1 MQGTVVK
8 STGSWYAV
16 QEKTTGKVYRCRL
29 RGKFK
34 LNDKKIT
41 NPLAVG
47 DKVVF
52 DLEEKA
58 ETAIITKIE
67 DRTNY
72 IMRKSV
78 HKTGHGHIVAANI
91 DQAMLI
97 ASLTLPRTSLGFID
111 RFLVN
116 AESFR
121 IPSVV
126 VFNKWD
132 LLAEEERDYVM
143 EAIGM
148 YQSIGYKTIITST
161 VTGLNV
167 NAFYDLLD
175 QKITLLTGHS
185 GVGKSSLVNAIAPEL
200 DLKTDEISLFANKGK
215 HTTTFAQMFELDDC
229 TQIIDTPGIKEL
241 GMIEL
246 EAANISH
253 YFPEMREKLNQCKY
267 HNCQHVNE
275 PGCVI
280 KQAVDDGEIALSR
293 YQSYLSILFEDDNR
307 R

>member
-1 MQGTVVK
+1 MFGIVIK
-8 STGSWYAV
+8 STGSWYEV
-16 QEKTTGKVYRCRL
+16 QDAETGRVFRCRL

-47 DKVVF
+47 DRVTF
-52 DLEEKA
+52 NLEPKA
-58 ETAIITKIE
+58 ETCIITEIAP
-67 DRTNY
+67 RTNY
-72 IMRKSV
+72 IIRKSV
-78 HKTGHGHIVAANI
+78 HKTAHGHIVAANI

-97 ASLTLPRTSLGFID
+97 ASLTMPRTSLGFID

-132 LLAEEERDYVM
+132 LLEDDERAYIEEAV
-143 EAIGM
+143 GM
-148 YQSIGYKTIITST
+148 YQSIGYKTLITST
-161 VTGLNV
+161 VSNLNID
-167 NAFYDLLD
+167 AFYELL
-175 QKITLLTGHS
+175 KGKTTLLTGHS
-185 GVGKSSLVNAIAPEL
+185 GVGKSTLVNTIAPDL
-200 DLKTDEISLFANKGK
+200 DLRTDIISTFANKGK
-215 HTTTFAQMFELDDC
+215 HTTTFAQMFELEPY
-229 TQIIDTPGIKEL
+229 TFIIDTPGIKEL

-267 HNCQHVNE
+267 HNCIHVNE

-280 KQAVDDGEIALSR
+280 KQAVDDGEISISR